1 MAKRKY
7 LRAPVNGPILFD
19 DNGDVLRGVMLNI
32 SEEGSLLSELSHV
45 PDINLIPML
54 IGLVQ
59 FPDFSSMPND
69 HILELKRGIFTKKI
83 IRARGKL
90 IRTNKVKSEVDQIFL
105 SNMACQ
111 FFDLNESSQ
120 KVIRKYVSVFAKN
133 IIFLLQLFEKNSS
146 KGSNVNIIR
155 KIAFLMNYD
164 GNKKIKDLKR
174 EVLHD
179 YQSLEGL

>member
-19 DNGDVLRGVMLNI
+19 DNGDALRGVMLNI
-32 SEEGSLLSELSHV
+32 SEGGALLSELSHV

-54 IGLVQ
+54 IGLTQ
-59 FPDFSSMPND
+59 FPDFSSMPTD

-83 IRARGKL
+83 IGRLVRAK
-90 IRTNKVKSEVDQIFL
+90 KVKSEVDQIFL
-105 SNMACQ
+105 SNIACK
-111 FFDLNESSQ
+111 FFDLDDSSQ
-120 KVIRKYVSVFAKN
+120 KVIHKYVTVFAKN

-164 GNKKIKDLKR
+164 GNKKITDLKR